1 MLVIHRDELWFLVFL
16 ILQTWQIC
24 LHTVGHSQYTLHT
37 QNVCMCCDSVT
48 ITWILQSHE
57 ICAILYV
64 QMFHLGSRGIFIIW
78 DWVRPCDVLCNC
90 WSLRK
95 KRFFSDTLF
104 TRVFSMHT
112 KFLTMLS
119 AYIEETLE
127 DLVSVIFVG
136 LEMKFYKIIWNH
148 GFGVTLQVVLHIFGV

>member
-1 MLVIHRDELWFLVFL
+1 M
-16 ILQTWQIC
+16 
-24 LHTVGHSQYTLHT
+24 
-37 QNVCMCCDSVT
+37 
-48 ITWILQSHE
+48 
-57 ICAILYV
+57 
-64 QMFHLGSRGIFIIW
+64 
-78 DWVRPCDVLCNC
+78 RPCDVLCNC

-104 TRVFSMHT
+104 TRVFLTHT

-119 AYIEETLE
+119 AFIEETLE